1 MCFWKLAGNQ
11 SAHVEILFSPHLSS
25 LSDRGNSYR
34 PGLRL
39 TFTQILEFHILNLL
53 LEYTSWCSPNLAKPT
68 LVSPHLTTFE
78 EKRCQIFSRL
88 AATLLQSFHSLQ
100 DKTNCCVFIYLQ
112 SKALHVMIAL
122 NMFSM
127 FQVDI
132 RHTQH
137 IASLRLYPAA

>member
-11 SAHVEILFSPHLSS
+11 SAHVEILFSPHLSR

-39 TFTQILEFHILNLL
+39 TFTLPHLESVARVNK
-53 LEYTSWCSPNLAKPT
+53 CSPNLAKPT

-78 EKRCQIFSRL
+78 EKSCQIFSRL
-88 AATLLQSFHSLQ
+88 AACLLQSFDSLQ

-112 SKALHVMIAL
+112 SKALHVMMAL

-132 RHTQH
+132 RNTQH
-137 IASLRLYPAA
+137 IAALRLDLAA